1 MISISCKEKQGIDTV
16 LTALRE
22 VVERVTRENTGGEH
36 SQLITRERQRN
47 CLEQCIASIDRC
59 LELSKEDLVDLEA
72 EELRYCLKS
81 LARLTGE
88 VDVEEILDIVFSEFC
103 IGK

>member
-1 MISISCKEKQGIDTV
+1 M
-16 LTALRE
+16 
-22 VVERVTRENTGGEH
+22 
-36 SQLITRERQRN
+36 
-47 CLEQCIASIDRC
+47 
-59 LELSKEDLVDLEA
+59 ELSKEDLVDLEA

-81 LARLTGE
+81 LSRLTGE